1 MLKNNKNIYTILDI
15 CSSKVVCLIVK
26 ITGKCQGEILGLG
39 YVKADGIRAGIVSD
53 MALAQVSIE
62 NAVSMAE
69 KISGIR
75 ASRAYVSVSANYLI
89 SQKIT
94 TEIPLFSKEITHREL
109 NKLLLDGIQICKNQK
124 LKVIHTFA
132 CNYILDGHHGI
143 TNPIGMF
150 GTKLACEFHILAAT
164 SNSFLN
170 LDTVISKAGLEVEG
184 YVSSMYSAG
193 LAVLTKDEM
202 ENGSILLDIGSDTT
216 SIGVFDNEQLI
227 LVDVVPIGGSH
238 ITRDIA
244 KILSIPKSEAERIK
258 NLYGAAR
265 GNGIDLN
272 EFIDV
277 KVQGENRFVSRDR
290 LIDITHARI
299 EEILNIVKNKTEEFK
314 ISNFVVTG
322 GTGRMVALEDLII
335 DHFKTSVR
343 VGFPKSII
351 ELSNNNL
358 ELVTSLGIINH
369 IINGIEDGQDANNPK
384 VNDASVTK
392 RFMSWLKRTFF

>member
-1 MLKNNKNIYTILDI
+1 MLKDNKNIYTILDI

-26 ITGKCQGEILGLG
+26 ITGRLSVEVLGLG
-39 YVKADGIRAGIVSD
+39 YVKSDGIRGGIVSD
-53 MALAQVSIE
+53 MSLAQASIE
-62 NAVSMAE
+62 NAVAMAE
-69 KISGIR
+69 KASGLK
-75 ASRAYVSVSANYLI
+75 ATKAYVALSANYLI
-89 SQKIT
+89 SQKIV
-94 TEIPLFSKEITHREL
+94 TEIPVFSKEITHREL

-124 LKVIHTFA
+124 LKVIHAFA

-170 LDTVISKAGLEVEG
+170 LDTVVSKAGLEAES

-202 ENGSILLDIGSDTT
+202 ENGCILLDIGADTT

-227 LVDVVPIGGSH
+227 LVDVVPIGGMH

-244 KILSIPKSEAERIK
+244 KILSIPKAEAERIK
-258 NLYGAAR
+258 NLYGAAK

-272 EFIDV
+272 EFVDV
-277 KVQGENRFVSRDR
+277 KTQGESKTISRDR

-299 EEILNIVKNKTEEFK
+299 EEIFNIVQNKTQEFK
-314 ISNFVVTG
+314 ISNFVITG
-322 GTGRMVALEDLII
+322 GTARMPSLKDLLI

-343 VGFPKSII
+343 IGYPKSVL

-358 ELVTSLGIINH
+358 ELVTSLGVISH
-369 IINGIEDGQDANNPK
+369 IVNGIEDEKNEP
-384 VNDASVTK
+384 STK
-392 RFMSWLKRTFF
+392 IENTSKMKKCINWFKKTFF